1 MHNSEISKQLGK
13 IKLSNASKI
22 NRLNGHFSSN
32 FMFSI
37 ILTIFGLGQTWKL
50 LTEDQKQPFID
61 EAKRLRALH
70 LREHPNY
77 KYRPR
82 RRQKVKYPN
91 SILIIKQYNNW
102 MDGNQYLSSTI
113 IVPLYYPYIP
123 HRPITGLTIN

>member
-1 MHNSEISKQLGK
+1 MSQEFPKMHNSEISKQLGK
-13 IKLSNASKI
+13 IKLSKASKI
-22 NRLNGHFSSN
+22 KRLNNDFEPN
-32 FMFSI
+32 FMSSS

-82 RRQKVKYPN
+82 RRQKVMFSCLYSHP
-91 SILIIKQYNNW
+91 I
-102 MDGNQYLSSTI
+102 STQ
-113 IVPLYYPYIP
+113 
-123 HRPITGLTIN
+123 

>member
-13 IKLSNASKI
+13 IKLSKASKI
-22 NRLNGHFSSN
+22 NRLNNDFEPN
-32 FMFSI
+32 FMSSS

-82 RRQKVKYPN
+82 RRQKVKRLSCLY
-91 SILIIKQYNNW
+91 SYLIFSQF
-102 MDGNQYLSSTI
+102 
-113 IVPLYYPYIP
+113 
-123 HRPITGLTIN
+123 